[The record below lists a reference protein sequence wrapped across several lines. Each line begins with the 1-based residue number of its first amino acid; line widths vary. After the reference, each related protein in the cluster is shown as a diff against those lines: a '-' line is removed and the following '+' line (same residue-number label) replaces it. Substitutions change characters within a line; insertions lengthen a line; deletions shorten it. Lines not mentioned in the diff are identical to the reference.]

1 LSLAGVQD
9 FPPALIQTLSDADR
23 VVALTG
29 SGISAESGV
38 STFREAQTG
47 LWARYDP
54 QQLATPEAFASD
66 PRLVWNWYEWRRNLV
81 TDAEPN
87 PGHLALA
94 ELERQIPDFTLVT
107 QNVDGLHARAGSRN
121 VVELHGNILRS
132 KCSLEGEVAE
142 PKEVDDSVPP
152 HCPRC
157 SAFLRP
163 DVVWFGE
170 MLPVEALETASEEA
184 RRCDLFLS
192 IGTSSLVH
200 PAAALPYE
208 AMEGGATLV
217 EINPSQTPLTRH
229 ATFVLQGRAGEVLP
243 NLLREAFGLSAS

>member
-1 LSLAGVQD
+1 VQD
-9 FPPALIQTLSDADR
+9 FPSDLIQTLRDAGR

-38 STFREAQTG
+38 PTFREAQTGG

-66 PRLVWNWYEWRRNLV
+66 PRLVWEWYEWRRNLV

-87 PGHLALA
+87 PGHRALA

-142 PKEVDDSVPP
+142 PEEHDDSIPP

-157 SAFLRP
+157 GAFLRP

-170 MLPVEALETASEEA
+170 MLPVQALETASEAA

-200 PAAALPYE
+200 PAASLPYE
-208 AMEGGATLV
+208 ALESAATLV
-217 EINPSQTPLTRH
+217 EINPSQTPLTQH
-229 ATFVLQGRAGEVLP
+229 ANFVLQGRAGEVLP
-243 NLLREAFGLSAS
+243 NLLRETFGPSAS